1 MQRDKFYN
9 RDIFVI
15 KEVMKIEILND
26 AHITDELQGQVV
38 ALYKQLAPD
47 LKATL
52 LPNLLNPSNNITVVL
67 CRLDDRAVG
76 IAILA
81 TYTVLSGR
89 RGIVED
95 VVVDK
100 NQRGQGIGK
109 LLIKKLLEEGK
120 RKQLDGIMLF
130 SGHHRKAA
138 ISLYKSLGFTQRD
151 SGVYQITL

>member
-1 MQRDKFYN
+1 M
-9 RDIFVI
+9 
-15 KEVMKIEILND
+15 
-26 AHITDELQGQVV
+26 
-38 ALYKQLAPD
+38 
-47 LKATL
+47 
-52 LPNLLNPSNNITVVL
+52 L
-67 CRLDDRAVG
+67 CRLDNRAVG

-138 ISLYKSLGFTQRD
+138 ILLYKSLGFTQRD